1 MEAFQLLEQG
11 WGAMN
16 SAALERC
23 CQLMV
28 DFRKELLLSMGASAT
43 TNMASGGSI
52 SPKQQIGTKR
62 GAMPNIS
69 QELIGSSPNTT
80 KTHIGT
86 TLVDYKEVLV
96 VLKGGCQYVTLRRFG
111 VWIVMVWHWLQE
123 IPMQITAKIV
133 RVSCHCFEQ
142 EPWSHCFL
150 LHYIMWFLYVKSCN
164 FVS

>member
-43 TNMASGGSI
+43 TNMASRGSI

-111 VWIVMVWHWLQE
+111 VWIVMV
-123 IPMQITAKIV
+123 
-133 RVSCHCFEQ
+133 
-142 EPWSHCFL
+142 
-150 LHYIMWFLYVKSCN
+150 
-164 FVS
+164 